1 MILACFYLNWWKFV
15 YEAGYGNFG
24 CFCFNLIG
32 WLWLKGVLQQHGE
45 EV

>member
-1 MILACFYLNWWKFV
+1 MILDIVIFMGVAD
-15 YEAGYGNFG
+15 G
-24 CFCFNLIG
+24 ID